1 MDEGKRTLSFI
12 YVLAYQMKNGS
23 QQTYSTMSGE
33 KNQYFS
39 IWFLNTM
46 MILAVDFYVLII
58 QAVNFL
64 REFQG
69 IS

>member
-1 MDEGKRTLSFI
+1 MMLSSTYKSEYIIFMSIFFMDEGKRTLSFI

-39 IWFLNTM
+39 I
-46 MILAVDFYVLII
+46 
-58 QAVNFL
+58 
-64 REFQG
+64 
-69 IS
+69 

>member
-1 MDEGKRTLSFI
+1 MMLSSTYKSEYIIFMSIFFFMDEGKRTLSFI

-39 IWFLNTM
+39 I
-46 MILAVDFYVLII
+46 
-58 QAVNFL
+58 
-64 REFQG
+64 
-69 IS
+69 